1 MMRSM
6 FTAVSGLRIHQT
18 KMDVIAH
25 NISNVNTVGYKSSRV
40 TFAEVFSQTLG
51 AASGPNPLTNRG
63 GVNPK
68 QIGLGANVAS
78 IDKQMTQGAAQR
90 TDAPFDL
97 MIQGDSFFIVS
108 DGSGDYFTR
117 AGAFAM
123 DKEGNIVNPQGM
135 KLQGWEATDDPLNPG
150 SQIVAQT
157 RVSDIFIGPDKQY
170 VGPRP
175 TDNVNLYGNLN
186 PSDTSAITR
195 SIAFYD
201 SLGSKYVV
209 DMSLQY
215 TGTNGEWDCKIGP
228 DGFINGDR
236 NNVITN
242 LVTGGGIITPIKF
255 DTDGRLISPGGV
267 PGTPPSI
274 DILLDTTLTN
284 PPSTFGTGGLNS
296 VRLIVQD
303 LTQFMNEV
311 STAKTDTL
319 DGNAPGSLSGI
330 GIGADGKIMG
340 RYTNGGTR
348 TLAQISI
355 ADFKNR
361 AGLEAVGNNL
371 FVQTANS
378 GFFDGIGQDVTAGGG
393 SMQGGVLEMSNVD
406 LSAEFTEMITTQ
418 RGFQANSRVITTSD
432 DMLQELVNL
441 KR

>member
-1 MMRSM
+1 M

-25 NISNVNTVGYKSSRV
+25 NIANVNTAGFKSSRV

-117 AGAFAM
+117 SGAFTM
-123 DKEGNIVNPQGM
+123 DKEGNVVNPQGM
-135 KLQGWEATDDPLNPG
+135 KLQGWEAIDDPANPG
-150 SQIVAQT
+150 RQIVTQA

-170 VGPRP
+170 IGPRP
-175 TDNVNLYGNLN
+175 TDNVNLYGNIN
-186 PSDTSAITR
+186 PSDTSVITR
-195 SIAFYD
+195 SVAFYD

-209 DMSLQY
+209 DMKIQY
-215 TGTNGEWDCKIGP
+215 SGAGGIWDYQIGP

-236 NNVITN
+236 NALITD
-242 LVTGGGIITPIKF
+242 LIPGGGLTGTLEF
-255 DTDGRLISPGGV
+255 DTNGRIIVPGGA
-267 PGTPPSI
+267 PGVPPSI
-274 DILLDTTLTN
+274 DIPIDNTLTN
-284 PPSTFGTGGLNS
+284 PPSTFGTGGLNF
-296 VRLIVQD
+296 VRLIVED

-311 STAKTDTL
+311 STAKTDTM

-330 GIGADGKIMG
+330 GIGSDGKITG
-340 RYTNGGTR
+340 RYSNGATR
-348 TLAQISI
+348 TLAQISV
-355 ADFKNR
+355 ADFKNN

-371 FVQTANS
+371 FVQTSNS
-378 GFFDGIGQDVTAGGG
+378 GSFDGIGQDVTAGGG

-441 KR
+441 RR